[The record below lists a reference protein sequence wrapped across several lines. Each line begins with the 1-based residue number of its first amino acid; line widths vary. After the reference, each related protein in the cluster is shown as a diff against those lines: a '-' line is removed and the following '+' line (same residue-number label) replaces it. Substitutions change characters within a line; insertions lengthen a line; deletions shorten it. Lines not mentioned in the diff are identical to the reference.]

1 MKIEIRV
8 GFQKCLNMVLSD
20 LSSYLT
26 IIRSANS
33 LKSFNKLLQR
43 STVLLCP
50 SDVGAPSHSGTVIIG
65 WMFSL
70 PTIWSSSMDI
80 PIKARGLMETPT
92 YLTEIHMF
100 LQIVGEI
107 TSLMKF
113 WKSPVNYGEII
124 ISQETLAELQYSPT
138 GLILKQSTFKV
149 PLILI
154 PKVSYKGT

>member
-1 MKIEIRV
+1 
-8 GFQKCLNMVLSD
+8 MVLSD
-20 LSSYLT
+20 LSSYQT
-26 IIRSANS
+26 IVRSANS
-33 LKSFNKLLQR
+33 LRSFNKWSQR

-65 WMFSL
+65 WMFCL
-70 PTIWSSSMDI
+70 PTILSSSMVT
-80 PIKARGLMETPT
+80 PIKAHGLMETPT
-92 YLTEIHMF
+92 YLTEIHML

-107 TSLMKF
+107 TSLMKS

-138 GLILKQSTFKV
+138 GLILKQLIFKV

-154 PKVSYKGT
+154 PEVS

>member
-1 MKIEIRV
+1 MTSSSTLIGVITLSAVSKFMKGNIL
-8 GFQKCLNMVLSD
+8 FQVSYLKTGRRTRTETKAGSQRCLNMVLSD

-92 YLTEIHMF
+92 YLTEVHMF

-124 ISQETLAELQYSPT
+124 IS
-138 GLILKQSTFKV
+138 
-149 PLILI
+149 
-154 PKVSYKGT
+154 